1 MRIGAA
7 LGGDVLFKGEAVVYG
22 ADAEEIYVEDET
34 FDGDMTGGDLHPTVR
49 SRRARAEGR
58 KRNLAR
64 VGSGSGIGTI

>member
-1 MRIGAA
+1 M
-7 LGGDVLFKGEAVVYG
+7 YG

-58 KRNLAR
+58 KRNLASSWFWFR
-64 VGSGSGIGTI
+64 NRNHTSGFEPNPTRLYP